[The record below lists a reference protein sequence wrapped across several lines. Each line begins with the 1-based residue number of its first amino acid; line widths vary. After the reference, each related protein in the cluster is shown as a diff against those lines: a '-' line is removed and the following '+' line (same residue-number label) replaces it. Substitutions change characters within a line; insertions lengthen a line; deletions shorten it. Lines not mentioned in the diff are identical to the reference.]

1 MLEGGRVGGKFFSQ
15 DKYYHPRPDPGEKI
29 PIQILSFNRV
39 YAAWS
44 PKLKATLF
52 FEKAPEKSEEEG
64 LKRVREVVLLQV
76 YDWLAGRE
84 GIIEL
89 TDEEFKQFM
98 NVHEAFLQKLGEI
111 QYSRQKRGRK
121 TENIFELRESP
132 FIIREVKKGPFSDKL

>member
-1 MLEGGRVGGKFFSQ
+1 MVRLEDEAFTQ
-15 DKYYHPRPDPGEKI
+15 DRYYHPRPGPGEKV
-29 PIQILSFNRV
+29 PIQILNFRRIF
-39 YAAWS
+39 AAWS

-52 FEKAPEKSEEEG
+52 FEKAPEEPEEEG

-89 TDEEFKQFM
+89 TNTEFGQFM
-98 NVHEAFLQKLGEI
+98 EVYETFLQKLGEI
-111 QYSRQKRGRK
+111 QYSRQKKGRK
-121 TENIFELRESP
+121 TENIFELRESH